1 MNHYVGLDVSL
12 KTVFICIVDEKG
24 KVVKEQEM
32 ASTPEGISGF
42 LMGCGLKIEKIGLES
57 GNLTH
62 YLKKG
67 LQEMGYEV
75 VAMEA
80 RKMAAI
86 LATTINKTDK
96 NDARGI
102 AEALRANHY
111 KECVHRSDQAMEVRT
126 ILHSRETA
134 VNGRSHV
141 TTSIKGHLKVY
152 GIKLGKG
159 SGKDFRA
166 KVEQSIAKLNPGIN
180 KVIGCLLNILDVLEK
195 EIKELDKLVKEI
207 AKQDEDVKLLQTMD
221 GVGPITALK
230 YKSEIDDPKR
240 FKDSRDV
247 GAYIGLTPSQNS
259 SGEITRQGSISK
271 QGSKQ
276 MRCLLVEAATVLLTR
291 CQSWSKLRAWG
302 LKLMKKKGKK
312 KAIIAVAR
320 KMAVILHRMLL
331 TGQPFEK
338 TDKKTEKK
346 ADKKAEK
353 KKLEQAA

>member
-12 KTVFICIVDEKG
+12 KTVFICIINEKG
-24 KVVKEQEM
+24 EVVKEIEM
-32 ASTPEGISGF
+32 NSIPEGIGGF
-42 LMGCGLKIEKIGLES
+42 LMGTGLKIEKIGLES

-67 LQEMGYEV
+67 LQEMGFKV
-75 VAMEA
+75 VTMEA

-86 LATTINKTDK
+86 LATVINKTDK

-102 AEALRANHY
+102 AEALKANHY
-111 KECVHRSDQAMEVRT
+111 KECVHRSDEAMEIRT
-126 ILHSRETA
+126 ILHSRKTVVEE
-134 VNGRSHV
+134 RSHL

-159 SGKDFRA
+159 SGKNFRA
-166 KVEQSIAKLNPGIN
+166 KVEQSIVNLKSRI
-180 KVIGCLLNILDVLEK
+180 KQVIDSLLNVLDVLEQ

-207 AKQDEDVKLLQTMD
+207 AKQDENVKLLQSMD
-221 GVGPITALK
+221 GVGPITALAFK
-230 YKSEIDDPKR
+230 AEIDQAKR
-240 FKDSRDV
+240 FENSKDV
-247 GAYIGLTPSQNS
+247 GAYIGLTPKQHS
-259 SGEITRQGSISK
+259 SGEINRQGGISK

-276 MRCLLVEAATVLLTR
+276 VRCLLVEAATVLLTR
-291 CQSWSKLRAWG
+291 CKAWSKLKAWG
-302 LKLMKKKGKK
+302 LKIMKKKGKK

-331 TGQPFEK
+331 TGKPFER
-338 TDKKTEKK
+338 TD
-346 ADKKAEK
+346 K